1 MTTSRLASHAQGLR
15 HVFVRDLVLNARVG
29 IYPHEQTTPQRVRIN
44 VDLGVDDMPTAD
56 PTRRLTLKQELA
68 RIVDYEKVA
77 NEVRAIVTVGHV
89 RLVETLA
96 ERIAAMCLRD
106 RRVHVARVRVEKL
119 DVFPDAA
126 AAGVEIER
134 CQ

>member
-1 MTTSRLASHAQGLR
+1 MSGPDLASHAKGLR
-15 HVFVRDLVLNARVG
+15 HVFLRDLVLQARIG
-29 IYPHEQTTPQRVRIN
+29 IYPHEQTDAQRVRIN
-44 VDLGVDDMPTAD
+44 VDLAVDDLPPPASD
-56 PTRRLTLKQELA
+56 APLTVKQELA
-68 RIVDYEKVA
+68 RIVDYAIVA
-77 NEVRAIVTVGHV
+77 QQVRAIVADRHV

-96 ERIAAMCLRD
+96 ERIAESCLAD
-106 RRVHVARVRVEKL
+106 KRVRVARIRVEKL